1 MAALLCGVATANEP
15 SANGSGA
22 ESTGNLQAGGT
33 NSPPTIKQPSGL
45 PSTIAANQ
53 AINSGKKAVGA
64 SSKPPLA
71 IDKQTTFILKPLLPD
86 GYPDYFAALNDYC
99 RGPATPD
106 TNAAVLLV
114 EAFGPEL
121 VPPAIR
127 DQYFALLGLGA
138 LPSDGRYFVRSS
150 EMVERWAKATPQL
163 VEAEQPD
170 ALQGQF
176 TSAGIQPWSINEYP
190 MVAEW
195 LAINDASL
203 RLITTASRRANFYE
217 PIVSPS
223 QNLPALY
230 SVTMPMEQA
239 LGEMAIALQARAMLF
254 AKSGNVDAALD
265 DLITCHRWLRFMG
278 AVPLGQYAVETRT
291 SEISLCQVELKIL
304 HCCHPSLKQVERMK
318 TELAA
323 LPPLSSL
330 ADRIN
335 LADRFRYLDTVC
347 LLDKKGSGALKQLF
361 GEMSLTAEESAL
373 QKATSDLLFDWNEP
387 LRMGN
392 EWFDRQTAVYR
403 MTNRP
408 EREKA
413 LEKLHEDLEQMSTD
427 AAKPGMFVLNWFTKR
442 SAKAAISRIV
452 GASLLQLFDNEAPG
466 ILNIDDQLELH
477 LAFTQTGTA
486 LAAYHADNGEYPEQL
501 DSLVPKYIAQLPH
514 DLYDDQSPLH
524 YRRESSGYLLYSVG
538 SNGRDEHAGMSD
550 SFSGSDDIS
559 VLVTDASMPE
569 TDK

>member
-1 MAALLCGVATANEP
+1 MSFINAIRWPMCLVAALWCGIATANEP

-22 ESTGNLQAGGT
+22 ESTGNLQTGGT

-45 PSTIAANQ
+45 PSTAAANQ
-53 AINSGKKAVGA
+53 AINSGKKSVGA
-64 SSKPPLA
+64 SSKPPLT
-71 IDKQTTFILKPLLPD
+71 IDKQTTFILKPLQPD

-106 TNAAVLLV
+106 SNAAVLLL

-150 EMVERWAKATPQL
+150 EMVDRWVKATPQL

-176 TSAGIQPWSINEYP
+176 TSAGIQPWSIDEYP

-203 RLITTASRRANFYE
+203 RLITTASRRTNFYE

-239 LGEMAIALQARAMLF
+239 LGEMALALQARAMLF

-347 LLDKKGSGALKQLF
+347 LLDKKGSGALQQLF
-361 GEMSLTAEESAL
+361 GEMSLTAEESRLA
-373 QKATSDLLFDWNEP
+373 KSH
-387 LRMGN
+387 LRFVVRL
-392 EWFDRQTAVYR
+392 ERTT
-403 MTNRP
+403 TNG
-408 EREKA
+408 
-413 LEKLHEDLEQMSTD
+413 Q
-427 AAKPGMFVLNWFTKR
+427 
-442 SAKAAISRIV
+442 
-452 GASLLQLFDNEAPG
+452 
-466 ILNIDDQLELH
+466 
-477 LAFTQTGTA
+477 
-486 LAAYHADNGEYPEQL
+486 
-501 DSLVPKYIAQLPH
+501 
-514 DLYDDQSPLH
+514 
-524 YRRESSGYLLYSVG
+524 
-538 SNGRDEHAGMSD
+538 
-550 SFSGSDDIS
+550 
-559 VLVTDASMPE
+559 
-569 TDK
+569 